1 MGEEDDDMK
10 ATQTAGY
17 KPGEKKTLEELATLD
32 AQDGNLK
39 VIEKNLLRNGKSLWV
54 LERLL
59 VRRTV
64 YPSCSWF

>member
-32 AQDGNLK
+32 AQDGNYYFDERIFKEMERIFGCWKGCWYL
-39 VIEKNLLRNGKSLWV
+39 SLG
-54 LERLL
+54 L
-59 VRRTV
+59 
-64 YPSCSWF
+64 Y